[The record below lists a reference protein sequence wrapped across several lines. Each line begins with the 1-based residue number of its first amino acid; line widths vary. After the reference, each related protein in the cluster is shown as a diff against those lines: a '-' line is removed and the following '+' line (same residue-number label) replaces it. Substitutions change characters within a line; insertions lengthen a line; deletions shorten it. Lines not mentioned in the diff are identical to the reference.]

1 MPRTF
6 YGPYDERNQNY
17 ANAGNANLGRWP
29 MGTRLVLPDER
40 EYRFVLNDG
49 TVEIAGNLYQAV
61 AAVANHTN
69 RPVDVARAIDVVL
82 ASATL
87 TGTAAAVDIY
97 AEGMVHSNEA
107 VGEAYAYR
115 IRRANTVG
123 AANAAAVASGVLT
136 VNFDAGEMIQVA
148 LDTTSFLT
156 FTRNRYHQVLITAA
170 PPTGLISGVSPGVA
184 ALDRYYWSQTKG
196 YAAVLANLTLLA
208 GLPVQA
214 DIAVAGAVENVKRRV
229 RTGGT
234 TVALVTTG
242 LWGIS
247 LTNQDGTTVGAALSI
262 FALSSVAS
270 AAVPATYEINAGIA
284 YNSPPVGMCVKANA
298 STEFAL
304 IDLNIN

>member
-1 MPRTF
+1 MPRVA
-6 YGPYDERNQNY
+6 YAPYDERNQTY

-29 MGTRLVLPDER
+29 LGTRLILPDER

-61 AAVANHTN
+61 AAVADHLN
-69 RPVDVARAIDVVL
+69 RPVDVARAIDAVL
-82 ASATL
+82 LSATL

-97 AEGMVHSNEA
+97 AEGMAHSNDA

-123 AANAAAVASGVLT
+123 AAHAAAVASGVLT
-136 VNFDAGEMIQVA
+136 VNLDANEMLQVA
-148 LDTTSFLT
+148 LDTTSEVT

-196 YAAVLANLTLLA
+196 YAAVLANRTLLA
-208 GLPVQA
+208 GLPVQP
-214 DIAVAGAVENVKRRV
+214 DIGVAGSVETVKRRA
-229 RTGGT
+229 RSGGT
-234 TVALVTTG
+234 TIAVPTTAAIRAAAI
-242 LWGIS
+242 L
-247 LTNQDGTTVGAALSI
+247 NQDGTTTDLWQLA
-262 FALSSVAS
+262 SVSTMVTAEFDIS
-270 AAVPATYEINAGIA
+270 GPIA
-284 YNSPPVGMCVKANA
+284 INSPPVGMCVKANA

-304 IDLNIN
+304 IDLSIN

>member
-1 MPRTF
+1 MPRTYF
-6 YGPYDERNQNY
+6 GPYDERNQNY
-17 ANAGNANLGRWP
+17 ANAGNANIGRYP
-29 MGTRLVLPDER
+29 MGTRLILPDER

-61 AAVANHTN
+61 ASVADHRN
-69 RPVDVARAIDVVL
+69 RPVDVARAIDAVL

-97 AEGMVHSNEA
+97 AEGMVHTNDE
-107 VGEAYAYR
+107 VGEGYSYR
-115 IRRANTVG
+115 IRRADTSG
-123 AANAAAVASGVLT
+123 AAHAAAVASGVLT
-136 VNFDAGEMIQVA
+136 VNLQAGEQIQVA
-148 LDTTSFLT
+148 LTTVSEVT

-170 PPTGLISGVSPGVA
+170 PPTALVAGVSPGVA
-184 ALDRYYWSQTKG
+184 ALDRYYWAQVKG

-214 DIAVAGAVENVKRRV
+214 DIAVAGAVETVKRRV

-234 TVALVTTG
+234 VTVIMPTSGVMP
-242 LWGIS
+242 
-247 LTNQDGTTVGAALSI
+247 LTDQDGSIVVGVLSARSVSTAADIDISG
-262 FALSSVAS
+262 
-270 AAVPATYEINAGIA
+270 GIA
-284 YNSPPVGMCVKANA
+284 INSPVLGMCVKANA

>member
-29 MGTRLVLPDER
+29 LGTRLVLPDER
-40 EYRFVLNDG
+40 EYKFVLNDG

-61 AAVANHTN
+61 AAVADHTN
-69 RPVDVARAIDVVL
+69 RPVDVARAIDAVL
-82 ASATL
+82 LSATL

-97 AEGMVHSNEA
+97 AEGLAHGNDE
-107 VGEAYAYR
+107 VGEGYSYR

-123 AANAAAVASGVLT
+123 AAHASAVASGVLT
-136 VNFDAGEMIQVA
+136 VNLDANEMIQVA
-148 LDTTSFLT
+148 LTTASEIT

-170 PPTGLISGVSPGVA
+170 PPTGLVAGVSPGVA

-208 GLPVQA
+208 GKPVQA
-214 DIAVAGAVENVKRRV
+214 DIAVAGAVESVKRRV
-229 RTGGT
+229 RSGGT
-234 TVALVTTG
+234 VTVVALTVGVAPLTDQDGTAVLQMLSQVTVTTG
-242 LWGIS
+242 VNVDITG
-247 LTNQDGTTVGAALSI
+247 
-262 FALSSVAS
+262 
-270 AAVPATYEINAGIA
+270 GIA
-284 YNSPPVGMCVKANA
+284 INSPQVGLCVKANA

>member
-1 MPRTF
+1 MPRVF
-6 YGPYDERNQNY
+6 YGPYDEKNQNY

-29 MGTRLVLPDER
+29 MGTRLITPDER

-61 AAVANHTN
+61 AAVADHLN
-69 RPVDVARAIDVVL
+69 RPVDVARAIDAIL
-82 ASATL
+82 LSATL

-97 AEGMVHSNEA
+97 AEGAVHTNDE
-107 VGEAYAYR
+107 VGEGYSYR

-123 AANAAAVASGVLT
+123 AAHASAVASGVLT
-136 VNFDAGEMIQVA
+136 VNLDANEMIQVA
-148 LDTTSFLT
+148 LTTVSEVT

-170 PPTGLISGVSPGVA
+170 PPTALISGVSPGVA

-214 DIAVAGAVENVKRRV
+214 DIAVAGAVETVKRRA
-229 RTGGT
+229 RSGGT
-234 TVALVTTG
+234 TVLLPSTAALTG
-242 LWGIS
+242 LRMV
-247 LTNQDGTTVGAALSI
+247 NQDGTTTD
-262 FALSSVAS
+262 FMSVAS
-270 AAVPATYEINAGIA
+270 ISTAPTATYEISGPIA
-284 YNSPPVGMCVKANA
+284 VNSPPVGVCVKANA

-304 IDLNIN
+304 IDLNIS